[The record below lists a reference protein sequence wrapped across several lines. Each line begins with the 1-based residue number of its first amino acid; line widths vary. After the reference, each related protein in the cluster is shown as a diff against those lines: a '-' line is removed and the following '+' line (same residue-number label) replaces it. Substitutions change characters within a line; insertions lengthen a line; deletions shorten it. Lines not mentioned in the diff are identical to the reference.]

1 MIQEGPV
8 RVPWPQDA
16 WLERLQRMPLF
27 QGFSP
32 REVERVAFMARRRF
46 LDPREEI
53 HAAGSPEVA
62 AFLVLS
68 GVVLLEAGED
78 GRIGVM
84 VRPGGTFGEE
94 SLFDEG
100 PRPHGARAV
109 MRTEVLCWDEEDL
122 GRLERDHPRLA
133 AKFLRRLA
141 RPLTQRWRKWVAEA
155 AEEPV
160 VLQVRPGTAAEGGGA
175 TWWQRFVAAM
185 RARWAARLPEVAVVS
200 VQPGGTWEPVP
211 LSRWPV
217 TYEG

>member
-8 RVPWPQDA
+8 REPWPQDE
-16 WLERLQRMPLF
+16 WLERLQRMPIF
-27 QGFSP
+27 VGFSA
-32 REVERVAFMARRRF
+32 REAERVAWMARRRF
-46 LDPREEI
+46 LEPREEI
-53 HAAGSPEVA
+53 HAAGATDIA
-62 AFLVLS
+62 AYLVLS
-68 GVVLLEAGED
+68 GVVLLESGED
-78 GRIGVM
+78 GRIGMM

-122 GRLERDHPRLA
+122 ARLEREHPRLA

-141 RPLTQRWRKWVAEA
+141 RPLTQRWRRWVVEA
-155 AEEPV
+155 AGEPV
-160 VLQVRPGTAAEGGGA
+160 VLSVARESAVADVPSP
-175 TWWQRFVAAM
+175 WWQRLLARIKVR
-185 RARWAARLPEVAVVS
+185 RARVPALGLPA
-200 VQPGGTWEPVP
+200 QPGEVWEPVP